1 MRLNINLASQ
11 RYEDVRRFFIRWGTA
26 TAVLAVLA
34 LVLMLVAYLNYSSS
48 TKSRAR
54 IHQLQQKIAQLQH
67 ERDTAA
73 AVANSPENRDVTEQ
87 KNYWNMQIMKRRF
100 SWTQLFNDL
109 QKIMPGRA
117 YVNSVQP
124 ELTPDHRLKLRLMIT
139 GEKYDNAL
147 DLVKRMESSPRFR
160 QPQIATQNIQQD
172 SKTGASF
179 VKFEIETYY
188 TPAGPGFAR
197 TASKEGM

>member
-11 RYEDVRRFFIRWGTA
+11 RYEDVRRFYVRWGTA
-26 TAVLAVLA
+26 TAILAVLTVA
-34 LVLMLVAYLNYSSS
+34 LLLLAVLNYSSS

-54 IHQLQQKIAQLQH
+54 IHDLQQKIAQLQH
-67 ERDTAA
+67 ERDSAA

-124 ELTPDHRLKLRLMIT
+124 ELTQDHRLKLRLSIT
-139 GEKYDNAL
+139 GEKFENAI
-147 DLVKRMESSPRFR
+147 DLVKRMETSPRFR
-160 QPQIATQNIQQD
+160 QPQIGTQNVQRD
-172 SKTGASF
+172 SKTGASI

-188 TPAGPGFAR
+188 TPAGPGFTK

>member
-11 RYEDVRRFFIRWGTA
+11 RYEDVRRFYLRWGTA
-26 TAVLAVLA
+26 TAVLAALTVVL
-34 LVLMLVAYLNYSSS
+34 LLLAYLNYSSS
-48 TKSRAR
+48 TRSRAR
-54 IHQLQQKIAQLQH
+54 IHELQQKIAQLQH

-73 AVANSPENRDVTEQ
+73 TVANSPENRDVTEQ

-124 ELTPDHRLKLRLMIT
+124 ELTQDHRLKLRLTIT
-139 GEKYDNAL
+139 GEKYENAL
-147 DLVKRMESSPRFR
+147 DLVKRMETSPRFR
-160 QPQIATQNIQQD
+160 QPQIGTQNVQRD
-172 SKTGASF
+172 SRTGASF

-188 TPAGPGFAR
+188 TPSGPGFAR

>member
-11 RYEDVRRFFIRWGTA
+11 RYEDVRRFYVRWGTA
-26 TAVLAVLA
+26 TAVLAALTVVL
-34 LVLMLVAYLNYSSS
+34 LLLAYLNYSSS
-48 TKSRAR
+48 TRSRAR
-54 IHQLQQKIAQLQH
+54 IHELQQKIAQLQREH
-67 ERDTAA
+67 DTAA

-117 YVNSVQP
+117 FVNSVQP

-139 GEKYDNAL
+139 GEKHENAL
-147 DLVKRMESSPRFR
+147 DLVKRMETSPRFR
-160 QPQIATQNIQQD
+160 QPQIGTENVQRDA
-172 SKTGASF
+172 KTGASF

-188 TPAGPGFAR
+188 TPAGPAFAR